1 MLKHIELQN
10 WKTHRSTS
18 LDFAKGT
25 NILVGQMGAGKSSV
39 LDAIAFALFGKYP
52 ALQHRQ
58 VTVSDIITNRPVQMQ
73 EASVRLS
80 MEIQGNVYDITRK
93 IELNGTTSATISKNG
108 SYLQS
113 QPQRVNEQVEKIL
126 GIDYDLFMRAIYSEQ
141 NRLTYFLELSP
152 GERKKEIDDLLGLSA
167 FATAYDNTTSLINR
181 INDRIEDLEGLAKSQ
196 DIEGMKKAKEELA
209 SKLADTSSKLGG
221 KKLELEKASEKA
233 KQARQ
238 RLEEAKAAMAKK
250 QELGEK
256 KAKLESKK
264 QTLAKELEELKAKL
278 SIGTEQLEKK
288 LEEQRKRV
296 SELSEQSAELEK
308 KAKEALEA
316 KARLNAEAEELAKK
330 GEEAKKISERLKGNS
345 SQELLKLA
353 EAMKKELDSLLEEQA
368 KQQAQISENMK
379 YMEELKRH
387 IAKCPVCERELT
399 PELVDSLIASKQKA
413 IDIASGQ
420 LARVS
425 KEVEEKRLSI
435 KNAEQKAKELELYEQ
450 KLAELGDVAS
460 RLEHAKEEL
469 GKAEKEAGE
478 LGKKKEEKAR
488 ELDQANKELAKL
500 EALHDE
506 AERKK
511 RYELELEDA
520 ERELVNIEKEIAE
533 IRVSQE
539 EIDKLN
545 AEYTAASAEQAKL
558 GAEVRGLEAM
568 LEQLKAQ
575 LADKEK
581 QLGEAQRLKEEI
593 EKKKLAASELAKYK
607 NALADTQ
614 VTLRSKMVE
623 YINAVM
629 QSIWPELY
637 PYADYQGI
645 RLEPT
650 DDDYVL
656 MLRTNRQ
663 GKEWEPVEAIASGG
677 ERSVACLAMRVAF
690 ALVLVPN
697 LKWLILDEPTHNID
711 RQGIEKL
718 VRAIGEA
725 LPKYIEQIFII
736 THDELLKQVPNAR
749 IYVFSRD
756 KAEQGETQIEEVSA

>member
-1 MLKHIELQN
+1 
-10 WKTHRSTS
+10 
-18 LDFAKGT
+18 
-25 NILVGQMGAGKSSV
+25 
-39 LDAIAFALFGKYP
+39 

-435 KNAEQKAKELELYEQ
+435 KNAEQKAKELELDEQ